1 MTLILVGLLIGFIA
15 AIPLGPVNV
24 FVISQT
30 LKRDYF
36 HGLLGGLTTAVLD
49 FLYCLVAL
57 ASFFHIRSA
66 LNARVTTVMK
76 GLGAIFLL
84 LLSYRL
90 LSTAK
95 RFVLPSPGEKSPT
108 LSARPVLGVLLL
120 YISSPTLYAFW
131 LAVAGTMIGHNVL
144 GRSAWNT
151 VLFSL
156 ACGVGSLLWYLLL
169 VRFVA
174 KRQNRLKPETFRKT
188 LTWLALTLVV
198 FAVYTLATLLF

>member
-1 MTLILVGLLIGFIA
+1 MLILVGLLIGFIA

-36 HGLLGGLTTAVLD
+36 HGLLGGLTTALLD

-57 ASFFHIRSA
+57 AGFFHIRSA
-66 LNARVTTVMK
+66 LNSRVTTVMK
-76 GLGAIFLL
+76 GLGAIILL

-90 LSTAK
+90 LRTAK
-95 RFVLPSPGEKSPT
+95 RFVVPSSGEKVQALSP
-108 LSARPVLGVLLL
+108 RPVLGVLLL

-131 LAVAGTMIGHNVL
+131 LAVAGTMIGHNLL
-144 GRSAWNT
+144 GNNAWNT
-151 VLFSL
+151 VFFSL
-156 ACGVGSLLWYLLL
+156 ACGVGSLFWYLIL

-174 KRQNRLKPETFRKT
+174 KHQNRIRQETVRKT
-188 LTWLALTLVV
+188 LTLLAVALIA
-198 FAVYTLATLLF
+198 FAVYTIGTIFV